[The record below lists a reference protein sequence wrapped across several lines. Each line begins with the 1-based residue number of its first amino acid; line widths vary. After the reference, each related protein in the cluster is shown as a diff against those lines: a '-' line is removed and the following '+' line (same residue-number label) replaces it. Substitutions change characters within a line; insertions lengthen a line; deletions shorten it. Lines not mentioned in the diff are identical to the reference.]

1 LKNCDQGEYVLL
13 ACLDHLREIDLL
25 STFIRMLLAM
35 ICGGMIGIER
45 SCRRRPAGFR
55 THILI
60 CLGAAMTTLT
70 SQYLYTK
77 LSYYT
82 DIARLGAQV
91 VVGIGFIGAGTIM
104 VTRQRRVK
112 GLTTAAGLWSTAI
125 IGLCCGAGFYE
136 GAVCAAV
143 MVMLVEGVFSKFEFR
158 LMNNA
163 RQFSVLVGYKDMDA
177 FNNVIRYIRDLDLEI
192 NDLEITRRSGE
203 KGENG
208 FASFSLRIHRKIQPD
223 EIVRDLSRVAGILT
237 VEEM

>member
-1 LKNCDQGEYVLL
+1 MKNCDQGEYVLL

-91 VVGIGFIGAGTIM
+91 VVGIGFIGAGTSWL
-104 VTRQRRVK
+104 RV
-112 GLTTAAGLWSTAI
+112 
-125 IGLCCGAGFYE
+125 
-136 GAVCAAV
+136 
-143 MVMLVEGVFSKFEFR
+143 
-158 LMNNA
+158 NA
-163 RQFSVLVGYKDMDA
+163 
-177 FNNVIRYIRDLDLEI
+177 E
-192 NDLEITRRSGE
+192 
-203 KGENG
+203 
-208 FASFSLRIHRKIQPD
+208 LR
-223 EIVRDLSRVAGILT
+223 A
-237 VEEM
+237 